1 MISLHPPFRAE
12 DMEGLYNKVI
22 KGEYPKISSK
32 YSNDLAQMIDLL
44 LQVKPQDRPTC
55 LTILKHPY
63 VQKRIDFF
71 QAESGIELD
80 DIEDEN
86 QLLKTIRI
94 PKNILGLGEQL
105 PKANYNIPQKVKK
118 HIKIEAKN
126 RNTSRDL
133 IFKDKDSIFNNNS
146 EILPNINNTRFI
158 SQSIEIQNNSNDNI
172 SKKEE
177 NQDDIEEKQKL
188 LISKKENENKSVS
201 PLNKKIS
208 ELLSP
213 PTNKSIRTRINGK
226 IKITNSIAQN
236 ERKYKDTINN
246 YSNNNKKQ
254 NDLKSYL
261 QNIGL
266 GNLYKI
272 YKEKDDGYNKI
283 NKTKKYNNYINKN
296 ITNKGLPNIYII
308 NNNITN
314 NYNYNGIKTSNH
326 SIEKKNNIRKIRKY
340 Y

>member
-1 MISLHPPFRAE
+1 
-12 DMEGLYNKVI
+12 
-22 KGEYPKISSK
+22 
-32 YSNDLAQMIDLL
+32 MIDLL

-55 LTILKHPY
+55 LSILKHPY

-71 QAESGIELD
+71 QAESGIEFD
-80 DIEDEN
+80 DIDNIDEN

-133 IFKDKDSIFNNNS
+133 IFKDKDSFFNNSS
-146 EILPNINNTRFI
+146 EILPNINTTRFI

-177 NQDDIEEKQKL
+177 NQDDIEEKQNL

-208 ELLSP
+208 ENISP
-213 PTNKSIRTRINGK
+213 PKSIGARINGK
-226 IKITNSIAQN
+226 IKITNPLAQN
-236 ERKYKDTINN
+236 ERKYKYKINN

-254 NDLKSYL
+254 NYLKSYL
-261 QNIGL
+261 QNIDL

-272 YKEKDDGYNKI
+272 YKQKDDEYNKI
-283 NKTKKYNNYINKN
+283 NNTKKYNNYINKN

-314 NYNYNGIKTSNH
+314 NYNYNGIKTSNY
-326 SIEKKNNIRKIRKY
+326 SIEKKNNIRKTRKY
-340 Y
+340 C